1 MSKKEPKAAAAAKPA
16 AKAAAKPKEE
26 PKKEEPKKAAA
37 PAKEEPK
44 KARVPSQSGG
54 DKKAAAKTRTGSQ
67 SDKKAAAKKPDA
79 KSAGKKAPAAAK
91 PASKAAPAAESK
103 AKAAPAAS
111 GAPVAVP
118 ESVLKKRK
126 TAEEIKA
133 KRTEAAA
140 KRRKTQT
147 KKRREIFKRA
157 EQYVKEYRTKQ
168 RELVRFKRQAKA
180 HGNFYREAEPKL
192 AFVIRVRGIN
202 RVAPKTVKILQLLR
216 LRQIH
221 NGVFVKLN
229 KATINMLRLVEPY
242 ITYGPPTQKT
252 VSELIYKRGY
262 GRVDKKRIPLTDN
275 SVIEKSLGQ
284 FGIICVEDLI
294 HEIYTVGPHFKEAN
308 NFLWP
313 FKLSSPLGGYKQKR
327 RHFTEGGDAG
337 NREELINQLVKL
349 MN

>member
-1 MSKKEPKAAAAAKPA
+1 MSKKEAP
-16 AKAAAKPKEE
+16 KAAAKPDA
-26 PKKEEPKKAAA
+26 KKAAEPKKAAA
-37 PAKEEPK
+37 KPEPK
-44 KARVPSQSGG
+44 KAAPAAAAAEPKKEKGRAPSQSAG
-54 DKKAAAKTRTGSQ
+54 DKKRAGSQ
-67 SDKKAAAKKPDA
+67 SAGDKKAAKKPDA
-79 KSAGKKAPAAAK
+79 KSAKKAAAK
-91 PASKAAPAAESK
+91 PSSKAAPKEDK
-103 AKAAPAAS
+103 PKKAAAVVVAGEPA
-111 GAPVAVP
+111 PVP

-126 TAEEIKA
+126 TAETIKA
-133 KRTEAAA
+133 KRAEAST

-168 RELVRFKRQAKA
+168 RELVRFKRQAKN
-180 HGNFYREAEPKL
+180 HGNFYREADPKL
-192 AFVIRVRGIN
+192 VFVVRIRGIN

-242 ITYGPPTQKT
+242 ITYGPPAQKT
-252 VSELIYKRGY
+252 VSDLIYKRGY

-275 SVIEKSLGQ
+275 GIIEKSLGK
-284 FGIICVEDLI
+284 FGIICIEDLI

-313 FKLSSPLGGYKQKR
+313 FKLSSPLGGYTQKR

-337 NREELINQLVKL
+337 NREELINQLVKT